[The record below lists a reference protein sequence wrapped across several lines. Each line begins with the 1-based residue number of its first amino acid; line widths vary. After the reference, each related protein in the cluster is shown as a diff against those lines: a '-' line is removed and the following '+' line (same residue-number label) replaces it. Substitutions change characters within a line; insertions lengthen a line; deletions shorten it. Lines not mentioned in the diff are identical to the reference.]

1 MKCPVFRIFPAGTD
15 CPSPDGTRWKHGRW
29 KMPGKSACRR
39 SSGANSLTGKGKS
52 GLRTDLSTENG
63 DKYDDVRRKGEGRPA
78 PERCVGG
85 RDRGLFPNRFSGPGF
100 CPYAQKV
107 HCTLPKP
114 PTEVPFP
121 EEIPEASAESGEVPS
136 GERNDMPAD
145 AGMDERAAKRTSVVK
160 SPPVISVN
168 RVVMSPACF
177 SNSG

>member
-1 MKCPVFRIFPAGTD
+1 MTMYG
-15 CPSPDGTRWKHGRW
+15 
-29 KMPGKSACRR
+29 
-39 SSGANSLTGKGKS
+39 GKGK
-52 GLRTDLSTENG
+52 
-63 DKYDDVRRKGEGRPA
+63 DVPRRNDVSA
-78 PERCVGG
+78 G

-177 SNSG
+177 SNSWLNAGETLPLAV